1 MRKIIIS
8 ILFASLLVS
17 FISTD
22 KKYGDK
28 DKDDDDKDDYDK
40 DKSSKKVRDDTTR
53 WSPAKK
59 GYIPYNSL

>member
-8 ILFASLLVS
+8 ILFASLLIS
-17 FISTD
+17 FISAD

-28 DKDDDDKDDYDK
+28 DKDDDDYDK

>member
-8 ILFASLLVS
+8 LFIISLLVT
-17 FISTD
+17 FISAY

-28 DKDDDDKDDYDK
+28 DKDDKDKDDYDK
-40 DKSSKKVRDDTTR
+40 DKSNFKSKNDTTR